1 MKELFRDYAIYVMLF
16 TLLIAMVGSALM
28 LILTQSLTWF
38 AIATVTTVLAV
49 VAATRNY
56 DKEELE
62 T

>member
-1 MKELFRDYAIYVMLF
+1 MKELFYDVAIYAMLL

-28 LILTQSLTWF
+28 LILTQSPTWF
-38 AIATVTTVLAV
+38 AITTVTTVVAV
-49 VAATRNY
+49 FAATRNY